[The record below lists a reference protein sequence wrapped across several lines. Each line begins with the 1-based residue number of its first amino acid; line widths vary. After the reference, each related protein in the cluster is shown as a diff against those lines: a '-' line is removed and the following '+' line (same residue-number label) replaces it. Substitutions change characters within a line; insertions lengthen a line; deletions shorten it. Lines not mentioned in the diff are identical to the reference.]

1 MRNLLFL
8 CGCLLASLPL
18 RAAAQTTNVSVSYQ
32 VANDW
37 GAGYTANW
45 YLTNNSPVTITNW
58 VFEFDQPIGS
68 FAGTWNCTV
77 AAGTT
82 ATHIILT
89 NEGYNATIA
98 PGAMVTFGYQG
109 APGGLPAPTNY
120 ILNGR
125 SLSGTGGGGGV
136 TLPTLSIAD

>member
-8 CGCLLASLPL
+8 CGCLLASLPI

-109 APGGLPAPTNY
+109 AHRAVCPRQRTISSMAGACPAPAAVSA
-120 ILNGR
+120 
-125 SLSGTGGGGGV
+125 SLC
-136 TLPTLSIAD
+136 PR